1 MRYRTLFTAGIAA
14 VGALLAAAPVED
26 TSVAAPDAA
35 KFGPLY
41 RVRKV
46 DDGPSRATGMVIRGK
61 FLYVLG
67 DEMLWIYDIST
78 PETPR
83 LTGKTGR
90 FPEGRQ
96 IALSGN
102 VACIAARSHGLYLVD
117 VADPAA
123 PKQLSRY
130 DTVELATGVE
140 AVGPVCFVAMRVFGV
155 ECVDISDPENPRFLS
170 RGQTSE
176 AQSVFYDSGR
186 VFAGDWAA
194 GQVTILDVSNV
205 RAPRRIA
212 AHPLTG
218 YGDGVAV
225 RGNLCL
231 ASTGHHAKTGPKEN
245 RQNNGHSI
253 NLIDISNIRKPR
265 TISSFPFP
273 PFFSRGND
281 FWTVRFSGNTAVAAD
296 SHNGVFLVDISDPR
310 HPKGVGQL
318 QLPPVASPAGGTR
331 PDAVSGIAV
340 TDGVLYLSGV
350 RTGLFLAE
358 IPRLRREPERTSVPP
373 MIPPPLP
380 AKPVPGFFTY
390 DAGGKVRGVA
400 IHGDLAWV
408 AAGSAGIHTVR
419 LSEKGISPVAV
430 LPVTEAYDVKYSDGL
445 LYAAEGAAGVAV
457 YRPDEAGRLTLL
469 GRCQFGPLAQLIWK
483 PEGSRFAVVSAR
495 TGVLY
500 FLDVS
505 DPARMR
511 KVFQHRQ
518 IGLLY
523 GDLLCDRLLG
533 GCYIAN
539 NWHSGGLAWYDLSGE
554 KPVLANR
561 VVERLNAHMD
571 GLAAFDKKLLMINL
585 GKYVLLEPNQSG
597 PSREWKRYSVG
608 EWIGGVPSVDGT
620 IVALSHRSGLVVR
633 LYDFSNPEAARPI
646 PNRRWKFP
654 DVPGTVA
661 FWRGRVVIPL
671 SYQGLLLEKALP

>member
-130 DTVELATGVE
+130 DTVELATGVD
-140 AVGPVCFVAMRVFGV
+140 AAGPVCFVAMRVFGV

-225 RGNLCL
+225 RGDLCL

-245 RQNNGHSI
+245 RRNNGHSI

-296 SHNGVFLVDISDPR
+296 SHNGVFLVDISDLR

-331 PDAVSGIAV
+331 PDAVSGIAAV
-340 TDGVLYLSGV
+340 DGVLYLSGV

>member
-130 DTVELATGVE
+130 DTVELATGVD
-140 AVGPVCFVAMRVFGV
+140 AAGPVCFVAMRVFGV

-225 RGNLCL
+225 RGDLCL

-281 FWTVRFSGNTAVAAD
+281 FWTVRFSGEIAVAAD

-310 HPKGVGQL
+310 HRRGRGSFSCRRS
-318 QLPPVASPAGGTR
+318 PPRREGPGPTPSPASPPSMGC
-331 PDAVSGIAV
+331 S
-340 TDGVLYLSGV
+340 
-350 RTGLFLAE
+350 
-358 IPRLRREPERTSVPP
+358 
-373 MIPPPLP
+373 
-380 AKPVPGFFTY
+380 
-390 DAGGKVRGVA
+390 
-400 IHGDLAWV
+400 
-408 AAGSAGIHTVR
+408 
-419 LSEKGISPVAV
+419 ISPA
-430 LPVTEAYDVKYSDGL
+430 
-445 LYAAEGAAGVAV
+445 
-457 YRPDEAGRLTLL
+457 
-469 GRCQFGPLAQLIWK
+469 
-483 PEGSRFAVVSAR
+483 
-495 TGVLY
+495 
-500 FLDVS
+500 
-505 DPARMR
+505 
-511 KVFQHRQ
+511 
-518 IGLLY
+518 
-523 GDLLCDRLLG
+523 
-533 GCYIAN
+533 
-539 NWHSGGLAWYDLSGE
+539 
-554 KPVLANR
+554 
-561 VVERLNAHMD
+561 
-571 GLAAFDKKLLMINL
+571 
-585 GKYVLLEPNQSG
+585 SG
-597 PSREWKRYSVG
+597 P
-608 EWIGGVPSVDGT
+608 DC
-620 IVALSHRSGLVVR
+620 
-633 LYDFSNPEAARPI
+633 F
-646 PNRRWKFP
+646 
-654 DVPGTVA
+654 
-661 FWRGRVVIPL
+661 
-671 SYQGLLLEKALP
+671 

>member
-78 PETPR
+78 PEAPR

-130 DTVELATGVE
+130 DTVELATGVD
-140 AVGPVCFVAMRVFGV
+140 AAGPVCFVAMRVFGV

-225 RGNLCL
+225 RGDLCL

-245 RQNNGHSI
+245 RRNNGHSI

-281 FWTVRFSGNTAVAAD
+281 FWTVRFSGEIAVAAD
-296 SHNGVFLVDISDPR
+296 SHNGVFLVDISDLR

-350 RTGLFLAE
+350 RTGLFLAK
-358 IPRLRREPERTSVPP
+358 IPSLRREPEKSQVPP
-373 MIPPPLP
+373 VIPPPLP
-380 AKPVPGFFTY
+380 TKPVPGFFTY

>member
-46 DDGPSRATGMVIRGK
+46 DDGPSSATGMVIRGK
-61 FLYVLG
+61 SLYVLG

-231 ASTGHHAKTGPKEN
+231 ASTGHHAKTGPKEK

-253 NLIDISNIRKPR
+253 NLIDITDIRKPR
-265 TISSFPFP
+265 TISSFHFP

-281 FWTVRFSGNTAVAAD
+281 FWTVRFSGEIAVAAD

-310 HPKGVGQL
+310 HPKGAGQL

-350 RTGLFLAE
+350 RTGLFLAK
-358 IPRLRREPERTSVPP
+358 IPSLRREPEKSQVPP
-373 MIPPPLP
+373 VIPPPLP

-430 LPVTEAYDVKYSDGL
+430 LPAAEAYDVKYSDGL

-457 YRPDEAGRLTLL
+457 YRPDKAGRLTLL

-523 GDLLCDRLLG
+523 GDLFCDRLLG
-533 GCYIAN
+533 GRYVAN

>member
-130 DTVELATGVE
+130 DTVELATGVD
-140 AVGPVCFVAMRVFGV
+140 AAGPVCFVAMRVFGV

-225 RGNLCL
+225 RGDLCL

-245 RQNNGHSI
+245 RRNNGHSI

-281 FWTVRFSGNTAVAAD
+281 FWTVRFSGEIAVAAD
-296 SHNGVFLVDISDPR
+296 SHNGVFLVDISDLR

-533 GCYIAN
+533 GRYVAN

>member
-1 MRYRTLFTAGIAA
+1 MRCRTLFSAGIAVA
-14 VGALLAAAPVED
+14 GALLAAAPVED

-46 DDGPSRATGMVIRGK
+46 DDGPSRATGMVSRGK

-78 PETPR
+78 PEAPR
-83 LTGKTGR
+83 LTGKTGK

-117 VADPAA
+117 VADPTA
-123 PKQLSRY
+123 PKQLSRF
-130 DTVELATGVE
+130 DTVELATGVD
-140 AVGPVCFVAMRVFGV
+140 AAGPVCFVAERQYGV
-155 ECVDISDPENPRFLS
+155 ECVDISDPEHPRFLS
-170 RGQTSE
+170 LVQTPE
-176 AQSVFYDSGR
+176 AQSVVYDSGR
-186 VFAGDWAA
+186 IFAGDWAA
-194 GQVTILDVSNV
+194 GRVTILDVSNV

-231 ASTGHHAKTGPKEN
+231 ASTGHHAKAGPKEN

-253 NLIDISNIRKPR
+253 NLIDITDIRKPR

-296 SHNGVFLVDISDPR
+296 SHNGVFLVDISDPLQ
-310 HPKGVGQL
+310 PKGVGQL

-331 PDAVSGIAV
+331 PDAVSGIAAV
-340 TDGVLYLSGV
+340 DGVLYLSGV
-350 RTGLFLAE
+350 RTGLFLAK
-358 IPRLRREPERTSVPP
+358 IPSLRREPEKSQVPP
-373 MIPPPLP
+373 VIPPPLP
-380 AKPVPGFFTY
+380 TKPVPGFFTY
-390 DAGGKVRGVA
+390 DAGGRVRGVA
-400 IHGDLAWV
+400 IHGNLAWV

-419 LSEKGISPVAV
+419 LSEQGISPVAV
-430 LPVTEAYDVKYSDGL
+430 LPVAEACDVKYADGF

-505 DPARMR
+505 DPARMK

-518 IGLLY
+518 LGILY

-533 GCYIAN
+533 GRYIAN
-539 NWHSGGLAWYDLSGE
+539 NWHSGGLAWYDLAGE

-561 VVERLNAHMD
+561 VVERLNGHAD
-571 GLAAFDKKLLMINL
+571 GLAVLNGKLLMINL

-654 DVPGTVA
+654 DVPGTVG
-661 FWRGRVVIPL
+661 FWRGRVVVPL
-671 SYQGLLLEKALP
+671 SYRGLLLEKAAP

>member
-130 DTVELATGVE
+130 DTVELATGVD
-140 AVGPVCFVAMRVFGV
+140 AAGPVCFVAMRVFGV

-225 RGNLCL
+225 RGDLCL

-245 RQNNGHSI
+245 RRNNGHSI

-296 SHNGVFLVDISDPR
+296 SHNGVFLVDISDLR

-331 PDAVSGIAV
+331 PDAVSGIAAV
-340 TDGVLYLSGV
+340 DGVLYLSGV

-419 LSEKGISPVAV
+419 LSEQGISPVAV
-430 LPVTEAYDVKYSDGL
+430 LPVAEACDVKYADGL

-457 YRPDEAGRLTLL
+457 YRPDEAGKLTLL

>member
-130 DTVELATGVE
+130 DTVELATGVD
-140 AVGPVCFVAMRVFGV
+140 AAGPVCFVAMRVFGV

-225 RGNLCL
+225 RGDLCL

-245 RQNNGHSI
+245 RRNNGHSI

-281 FWTVRFSGNTAVAAD
+281 FWTVRFSGEIAVAAD
-296 SHNGVFLVDISDPR
+296 SHNGVFLVDISDLR

-331 PDAVSGIAV
+331 PDAVSGIAAV
-340 TDGVLYLSGV
+340 DGVLYLSGV

-358 IPRLRREPERTSVPP
+358 IPRLRREPERTSVSP

>member
-130 DTVELATGVE
+130 DTVELATGVD
-140 AVGPVCFVAMRVFGV
+140 AAGPVCFVAMRVFGV

-225 RGNLCL
+225 RGDLCL

-281 FWTVRFSGNTAVAAD
+281 FWTVRFSGEIAVAAD

-310 HPKGVGQL
+310 HPKGAGQL

-331 PDAVSGIAV
+331 PDAVSGIAAV
-340 TDGVLYLSGV
+340 DGVLYLSGV
-350 RTGLFLAE
+350 RTGLFLTE
-358 IPRLRREPERTSVPP
+358 MPRLRREPERTSVPP

-430 LPVTEAYDVKYSDGL
+430 LPAAEAYDVKYSDGL

-457 YRPDEAGRLTLL
+457 YRPDKAGRLTLL

-533 GCYIAN
+533 GRYVAN

>member
-130 DTVELATGVE
+130 DTVELATGVD
-140 AVGPVCFVAMRVFGV
+140 AAGPVCFVAMRVFGV

-225 RGNLCL
+225 RGDLCL

-245 RQNNGHSI
+245 RRNNGHSI

-281 FWTVRFSGNTAVAAD
+281 FWTVRFSGDIAVAAD

-331 PDAVSGIAV
+331 PDAVSGIAAV
-340 TDGVLYLSGV
+340 DGVLYLSGV

-419 LSEKGISPVAV
+419 LSEKGILPVAV

-661 FWRGRVVIPL
+661 FWRGRVVVPL
-671 SYQGLLLEKALP
+671 SYRGLLLEKAAP

>member
-1 MRYRTLFTAGIAA
+1 MRFRALFTAGIVTA
-14 VGALLAAAPVED
+14 GALLVAAPVED
-26 TSVAAPDAA
+26 TSVAAPDAV

-41 RVRKV
+41 PVCKV
-46 DDGPSRATGMVIRGK
+46 DGGPSRATGMVIRGK
-61 FLYVLG
+61 SLYVLG

-78 PETPR
+78 PEAPR
-83 LTGKTGR
+83 LTGKTGK

-117 VADPAA
+117 VAAPTA
-123 PKQLSRY
+123 PKQLSRF
-130 DTVELATGVE
+130 DTVELATGVD
-140 AVGPVCFVAMRVFGV
+140 AAGPVCFVAERQYGV
-155 ECVDISDPENPRFLS
+155 ECVDISDPEHPRFLS
-170 RGQTSE
+170 LVQTPE
-176 AQSVFYDSGR
+176 AQSVVYDSGR
-186 VFAGDWAA
+186 IFAGDWAA
-194 GQVTILDVSNV
+194 GRVTILDVSNV

-281 FWTVRFSGNTAVAAD
+281 FWTVRFSGEIAVAAD
-296 SHNGVFLVDISDPR
+296 SHNGVFLVDISDLR

-331 PDAVSGIAV
+331 PDAVSGIAAV
-340 TDGVLYLSGV
+340 DGVLYLSGV
-350 RTGLFLAE
+350 RTGLFLAK
-358 IPRLRREPERTSVPP
+358 IPSLRREPEKSQVPP
-373 MIPPPLP
+373 VIPPPLP

-430 LPVTEAYDVKYSDGL
+430 LPAAEAYDVKYSDGL

-457 YRPDEAGRLTLL
+457 YRPDEAGKLTLL

-533 GCYIAN
+533 GRYVAN

>member
-1 MRYRTLFTAGIAA
+1 MRCRTLFSAGIAVA
-14 VGALLAAAPVED
+14 GALLAAAPVED

-46 DDGPSRATGMVIRGK
+46 DDGPSRATGMVSRGK

-67 DEMLWIYDIST
+67 DEMLWIYDTST
-78 PETPR
+78 PEAPR
-83 LTGKTGR
+83 LTGKTGK

-117 VADPAA
+117 IADPAA
-123 PKQLSRY
+123 PEQLARF
-130 DTVELATGVE
+130 DTVELATGVD
-140 AVGPVCFVAMRVFGV
+140 AAGPVCFVAERQYGV
-155 ECVDISDPENPRFLS
+155 ECVDISDPEHPRFLS
-170 RGQTSE
+170 LIQTPE

-194 GQVTILDVSNV
+194 GRITILDVSHV
-205 RAPRRIA
+205 RAPRQIA

-225 RGNLCL
+225 RGDLCL

-245 RQNNGHSI
+245 RRNNGHSI

-296 SHNGVFLVDISDPR
+296 SHNGVFLVDISDPLQ
-310 HPKGVGQL
+310 PKGAGQL

-331 PDAVSGIAV
+331 PDAVSGVAAV
-340 TDGVLYLSGV
+340 DGVLYLSGV

-358 IPRLRREPERTSVPP
+358 IPRLRREPERKSVPP
-373 MIPPPLP
+373 VIPPPLP

-390 DAGGKVRGVA
+390 DAGGRVRGVA

-505 DPARMR
+505 DPARMK

-533 GCYIAN
+533 GRYIAN

-561 VVERLNAHMD
+561 VVERLNTHAD
-571 GLAAFDKKLLMINL
+571 GLAALNGKLLMINH
-585 GKYVLLEPNQSG
+585 GRYVLLEPNQPG
-597 PSREWKRYSVG
+597 PSQEWKRYSAG
-608 EWIGGVPSVDGT
+608 ERISGVPTVDGT
-620 IVALSHRSGLVVR
+620 IVALSHRADREVR

-646 PNRRWKFP
+646 PERRWKFP
-654 DVPGTVA
+654 DVPGTVS

>member
-130 DTVELATGVE
+130 DTVELATGVD
-140 AVGPVCFVAMRVFGV
+140 AAGPVCFVAMRVFGV

-225 RGNLCL
+225 RGDLCL

-245 RQNNGHSI
+245 RRNNGHSI

-296 SHNGVFLVDISDPR
+296 SHNGVFLVDISDLR

-318 QLPPVASPAGGTR
+318 QLPPVASPAGRTR
-331 PDAVSGIAV
+331 PDAVSGIAAV
-340 TDGVLYLSGV
+340 DGVLYLSGV

>member
-130 DTVELATGVE
+130 DTVELATGVD
-140 AVGPVCFVAMRVFGV
+140 AAGPVCFVAMRVFGV

-225 RGNLCL
+225 RGDLCL

-245 RQNNGHSI
+245 RRNNGHSI

-281 FWTVRFSGNTAVAAD
+281 FWTVRFSGEIAVAAD
-296 SHNGVFLVDISDPR
+296 SHNGVFLVDISDLR

-331 PDAVSGIAV
+331 PDAVSGIAAV
-340 TDGVLYLSGV
+340 DGVLYLSGV

>member
-130 DTVELATGVE
+130 DTVELATGVD
-140 AVGPVCFVAMRVFGV
+140 AAGPVCFVAMRVFGV

-225 RGNLCL
+225 RGDLCL

-245 RQNNGHSI
+245 RRNNGHSI

-281 FWTVRFSGNTAVAAD
+281 FWTVRFSGEIAVAAD
-296 SHNGVFLVDISDPR
+296 SHNGVFLVDISDLR

-430 LPVTEAYDVKYSDGL
+430 LPAAEAYDVKYSDGL

-457 YRPDEAGRLTLL
+457 YRPDKAGRLTLL

-533 GCYIAN
+533 GRYVAN